1 MFPPGINLNYGV
13 INMADDCTVNVDLI
27 YPDENIGDSLEKI
40 NNNFTNL
47 KQAVCDVEGT
57 LDRIV
62 NIRTF
67 FYYGPNS
74 VSGQEN
80 TSSRPNDATIEAFV
94 NDSDKLNLA
103 RENISE
109 TGDIAYV
116 IYQKTGWYSKQDSYY
131 RSGTGSLPFQ
141 RTVRVAVTRRIG
153 IGGCFTEDTLVQT
166 PTGKKSIKDIKQ
178 GDTVYSF
185 DPVTKTKVAAKVI
198 KCHFFASKDN
208 LPLLEIL
215 HENGSLKVIENHWL
229 YTDKKGYKE
238 AKEFKKGDYLVT
250 DLQGTKSKILK
261 INKNVKYDYVYNLTV
276 EKYHNFYANDV
287 CVGDFEIDEVTQVQN
302 DIPSLAFEIYENE
315 SPKWEVLNSW
325 LQTGALKKY
334 EQVLTRFITTKPKL
348 KKIIQKITN
357 IFVNKQIKTENM
369 FVSTS
374 KGPINIKN
382 LKIGDNVYS
391 YNYKNLSLEEQNI
404 TSITKLSDVN
414 SYKIVHEYGEITL
427 PTSQLILLDGKYKKV
442 SSLKVGDKLTFLE
455 NSFVYKTQF
464 SRLSKV
470 LKIERVK
477 KTGYELEVSGAHN
490 YIANGIFVHNG
501 KGGGGGTVT
510 TYEPRV
516 ETYYVGYRWETNVS
530 DTYRAYAP
538 TLVIYRLTYNGTQY
552 LMDSGFPKFTQAS
565 TSSTTNWNNPQLWT
579 TY

>member
-1 MFPPGINLNYGV
+1 
-13 INMADDCTVNVDLI
+13 MADDCTVNVDLI

-40 NNNFTNL
+40 NNNFTKL

-67 FYYGPNS
+67 FYYGPNT

-80 TSSRPNDATIEAFV
+80 TSSRPTDATIEAFV
-94 NDSDKLNLA
+94 NDTDKLNLA
-103 RENISE
+103 QEYISE

-116 IYQKTGWYSKQDSYY
+116 IYQKTGWYTRQDFDY
-131 RSGTGSLPFQ
+131 RAGSGSLPFQ

-166 PTGKKSIKDIKQ
+166 PTGKKFIKDIKQ

-185 DPVTKTKVAAKVI
+185 DPVTKTKVTAKVI

-261 INKNVKYDYVYNLTV
+261 INKKVKYDYVYNLTV

-287 CVGDFEIDEVTQVQN
+287 GVGDFEIDEVTQIQN

-325 LQTGALKKY
+325 LQTSALKKY
-334 EQVLTRFITTKPKL
+334 EQALTRFITTKPKL
-348 KKIIQKITN
+348 KKIIQTITD
-357 IFVNKQIKTENM
+357 IIVNKQIKTESM

-374 KGPINIKN
+374 KGPINVKD
-382 LKIGDNVYS
+382 LKIRDKVYS

-470 LKIERVK
+470 LKIERIK
-477 KTGYELEVSGAHN
+477 NTGYELEVSNAHN

-501 KGGGGGTVT
+501 GGGGGGGTVT

>member
-1 MFPPGINLNYGV
+1 
-13 INMADDCTVNVDLI
+13 MADNCTVNVDLI

-40 NNNFTNL
+40 NNNFTKL

-67 FYYGPNS
+67 FYYGPNT

-80 TSSRPNDATIEAFV
+80 TSSRPTDATIEAFV

-109 TGDIAYV
+109 IGDIAYV
-116 IYQKTGWYSKQDSYY
+116 IYQKTGWYTRQDFDY
-131 RSGTGSLPFQ
+131 RAGSGSLPFQ

-153 IGGCFTEDTLVQT
+153 IGGCFTEDALVQT
-166 PTGKKSIKDIKQ
+166 LTGKKYIKNIKQ

-185 DPVTKTKVAAKVI
+185 DPVTKTKVTAKVI

-261 INKNVKYDYVYNLTV
+261 INKKVKYDYVYNLTV

-325 LQTGALKKY
+325 LQTTSALKKY
-334 EQVLTRFITTKPKL
+334 EQALTRFITTKPKL
-348 KKIIQKITN
+348 KKIIQTITD
-357 IFVNKQIKTENM
+357 IIVNKQIKTESM

-374 KGPINIKN
+374 KGPINIKD
-382 LKIGDNVYS
+382 LKIEDKVYS
-391 YNYKNLSLEEQNI
+391 YNYKNLSLEEQTI

-414 SYKIVHEYGEITL
+414 SYKIVHEYGEVTL

-442 SSLKVGDKLTFLE
+442 SGLKVGDKLTFLE

-470 LKIERVK
+470 LKIERIK
-477 KTGYELEVSGAHN
+477 NTGYELEVSNAHN

-501 KGGGGGTVT
+501 GGGGGGGTVT